1 MIQPLAWAKTFL
13 RLADCDTLNLLLYL
27 WTIVIVAVLEENVS
41 EWLIFQLAYH
51 ATITAKLIEKHF
63 AAFGLLVYK
72 SGCPIRLYLPILF
85 ILSSVSNHVEPLLAD
100 GEGQYFLLHPYTSS
114 QSVAKIVSGSNH
126 KTGAALPTLL
136 YINASEPR

>member
-13 RLADCDTLNLLLYL
+13 RLADGDTLNLFFDS
-27 WTIVIVAVLEENVS
+27 WTILAVAVDKEDMGIRF
-41 EWLIFQLAYH
+41 IFQLAYH
-51 ATITAKLIEKHF
+51 ATIATELIEKHLT
-63 AAFGLLVYK
+63 AFGLLVYK
-72 SGCPIRLYLPILF
+72 SGCPIRLNLPILF
-85 ILSSVSNHVEPLLAD
+85 RLLARCDFIEPLLVD
-100 GEGQYFLLHPYTSS
+100 GEGQYFLLHPSTSS

>member
-13 RLADCDTLNLLLYL
+13 RLADGNTLNILLNSLAIL
-27 WTIVIVAVLEENVS
+27 AVAVNKENVGV
-41 EWLIFQLAYH
+41 WFVFQFACH
-51 ATITAKLIEKHF
+51 TTITAVLIKKHF

-85 ILSSVSNHVEPLLAD
+85 ILSSVSNHAEPLLAD

-114 QSVAKIVSGSNH
+114 QSVARISSKE
-126 KTGAALPTLL
+126 KKCQ
-136 YINASEPR
+136 

>member
-1 MIQPLAWAKTFL
+1 MIQPPAWAKTFL
-13 RLADCDTLNLLLYL
+13 RLADGYTLNLLLNS
-27 WTIVIVAVLEENVS
+27 WTILAVAVYEENVGV
-41 EWLIFQLAYH
+41 WLVFRFTCH
-51 ATITAKLIEKHF
+51 TTITAVLIKKHF

-114 QSVAKIVSGSNH
+114 QSVARISSKE
-126 KTGAALPTLL
+126 KKCQ
-136 YINASEPR
+136 